1 MTQIQKLYQHGSHN
15 LAIIPARGGSKGIP
29 GKNVKCLA
37 GKPLIAH
44 TIESAQKATH
54 VHRIIVSTD
63 SPQIAEIAKEYGAEI
78 IYRPA
83 EISDD
88 NSSSESALLHVLE
101 HLRQTEEYQPDLV
114 IFLQCTS
121 PLTAPEDIDGVV
133 DALTISSADTAL
145 SVAPFH
151 YFLWEIDQSGDV
163 IGINHDKKVRLLRQ
177 ARNNQYI
184 ETGAVYALKADLFR
198 EYKHRF
204 FGKTAIYVMPN
215 ERCCEIDDPVDF
227 SVAEVL
233 IRDQQM
239 NKRLIECLPNPISAL
254 VMDFDGVFTNNSV
267 IVNQDG
273 SEAVVCDR
281 ADGLGISRLKQTG
294 IPILVLSTEENPVV
308 TARCKKLGLNCLQG
322 IQNKK
327 EALKQWTEL
336 NNMALTNTIF
346 IGNDINDLECLKMVG
361 CSVAVADAQ
370 PEVKRASKL
379 ILTRLGGKGAIREL
393 TDLILKKIGDNTRPN
408 TMTNN
413 LKKGPIH
420 G

>member
-1 MTQIQKLYQHGSHN
+1 MMQIQTLSQHKSHN

-29 GKNVKCLA
+29 GKNVKQLA
-37 GKPLIAH
+37 GKSLIAH
-44 TIESAQKATH
+44 TIESAHRATH

-63 SPQIAEIAKEYGAEI
+63 SPQIAEIAKEYDAEI
-78 IYRPA
+78 VYRPV
-83 EISDD
+83 EISTD

-101 HLRQTEEYQPDLV
+101 HLHQTEAYNPDLV

-133 DALTISSADTAL
+133 DALTDSSADTAL

-151 YFLWEIDQSGDV
+151 YFLWEIDESGDAS
-163 IGINHDKKVRLLRQ
+163 GINHDKKVRLLRQ
-177 ARNNQYI
+177 ARNPQYI
-184 ETGAVYALKADLFR
+184 ETGAVYVLKADLFR
-198 EYKHRF
+198 EHKHRF

-233 IRDQQM
+233 IRDRQI
-239 NKRLIECLPNPISAL
+239 KRRRIESLPDPISAL

-281 ADGLGISRLKQTG
+281 ADGLGISRLKKTG
-294 IPILVLSTEENPVV
+294 IPILVLSAEENPVV
-308 TARCKKLGLNCLQG
+308 TARCKKLGLNSLQG

-327 EALKQWTEL
+327 DALKQWAES
-336 NNMALTNTIF
+336 NNTKLANTIF
-346 IGNDINDLECLKMVG
+346 LGNDINDLDCLQMVG
-361 CSVAVADAQ
+361 CSVAVADAH
-370 PEVKRASKL
+370 PEVKRSSRM

-393 TDLILKKIGDNTRPN
+393 TDLILEKLHDNIN
-408 TMTNN
+408 
-413 LKKGPIH
+413 
-420 G
+420 